1 MLERWQLLR
10 ENNGCMEGGNMSIG
24 KTFTI
29 SEEAYANKKAYIAEY
44 NKKMSR
50 ITIQVPPDKKAEIKR
65 MADNLGMSVKEY
77 ILTAIHY
84 YYYGK

>member
-1 MLERWQLLR
+1 
-10 ENNGCMEGGNMSIG
+10 MSV
-24 KTFTI
+24 KKEYSI
-29 SEEAYANKKAYIAEY
+29 SEEAYRNKLDYIAEY

-77 ILTAIHY
+77 IMTAIHY
-84 YYYGK
+84 YNLFRYYGK

>member
-1 MLERWQLLR
+1 MSAKR
-10 ENNGCMEGGNMSIG
+10 EYS
-24 KTFTI
+24 I
-29 SEEAYANKKAYIAEY
+29 SEEAYRNKLDYIAEY

-77 ILTAIHY
+77 ILTAAHY

>member
-1 MLERWQLLR
+1 
-10 ENNGCMEGGNMSIG
+10 MSV
-24 KTFTI
+24 KKEYSI
-29 SEEAYANKKAYIAEY
+29 SEEAYRNKLKYIAEY

-77 ILTAIHY
+77 IMTAIHY
-84 YYYGK
+84 YNLFRYYGK

>member
-1 MLERWQLLR
+1 
-10 ENNGCMEGGNMSIG
+10 MSV
-24 KTFTI
+24 KKEYSI
-29 SEEAYANKKAYIAEY
+29 SEEAYRNKLDYIAEY

>member
-1 MLERWQLLR
+1 
-10 ENNGCMEGGNMSIG
+10 MSTE
-24 KTFTI
+24 KSYTL
-29 SEEAYANKKAYIAEY
+29 SEEAYRNKLDYIAEY

-77 ILTAIHY
+77 ILTAINY
-84 YYYGK
+84 YYLGHMGLW